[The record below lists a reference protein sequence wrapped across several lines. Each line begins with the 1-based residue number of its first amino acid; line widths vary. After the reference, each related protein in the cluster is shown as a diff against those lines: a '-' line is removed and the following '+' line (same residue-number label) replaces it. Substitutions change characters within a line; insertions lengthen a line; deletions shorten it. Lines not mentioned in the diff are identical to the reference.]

1 MSKYKEF
8 RLNPTNCRKRLFFK
22 KDLNIFAQNSI
33 QKETVINVQ
42 VIKIDK
48 LKSKKYQGDALN
60 MEKGHIPITQK
71 TKNVH
76 NA

>member
-8 RLNPTNCRKRLFFK
+8 RLFPNSCQRRLFFK
-22 KDLNIFAQNSI
+22 KDLNTFAQNLI
-33 QKETVINVQ
+33 QRVTAINVR
-42 VIKIDK
+42 VIKADR
-48 LKSKKYQGDALN
+48 LKSKKYQEDALN
-60 MEKGHIPITQK
+60 MEKGLIPITQK

>member
-1 MSKYKEF
+1 MIKKLNLISKIRAFLIKIMSRYKDF
-8 RLNPTNCRKRLFFK
+8 RLNPNNCRRRLFFK

-48 LKSKKYQGDALN
+48 LKSKKY
-60 MEKGHIPITQK
+60 
-71 TKNVH
+71 
-76 NA
+76 